1 MKTNLLKNNWRSA
14 TIFISSTFVDMNEE
28 RDVLNSYVIPKLNEH
43 FYSRR
48 INVQLVDLRWGV
60 RTAEIEDE
68 VVRDNKVLSVCFDEI
83 DRSQPFFVAILGDR
97 YGYDSLDKNIIDSI
111 AYKFNGISLNDSS
124 DLHNKS
130 VTELEILYGVLLHPE
145 KQLSNSFFCMRH
157 ADYSGVPKEI
167 KEEYTLGKSKMDS
180 LRGKIIDSCDK
191 FGCSQNIIDY
201 HVSEWDD
208 EMKRFESFDKVHFG
222 ELLFTKLI
230 VSISEYFD
238 TMDEEHF
245 SFPEQLLYE
254 QETFLEDIDSAKGM
268 ERRIERLLDC
278 SSKIIIV
285 QGESGIGKT
294 TICKHLAKHLI
305 SRFDNTKHIL
315 YFNAGLSARCRDIKN
330 ILICWIWQVKK
341 SLGEDINDIEKLKVD
356 ELNDAFELLLQKGI
370 KQGHEFWFVL
380 DSYELIYK
388 NAFSESLPFLKFAKE
403 VYIATQTDTKMQ
415 FHKDVACQ
423 TMVLPGLDLNEA
435 KEMMMELFEKHH
447 KEWYSNLWDIIQN
460 KFESSINPLWI
471 ELAVDI
477 LSSLTSRDYLNIKSL
492 QSSTNNGGEA
502 QEKYLIS
509 LIKDFPANVPQM
521 FGYLYNKVL
530 DEDGWPI
537 QEEFYLGYISLSRN
551 GIRESDLAA
560 LTKQTNSWDPLLFA
574 NIRYR
579 FHSCIKEKGEDNCWG
594 FSHTIY
600 NHVMESYIQETG
612 KRMSADYINLAKT
625 VLDDHL
631 NAFLKSYVKE
641 DDKGVYVDYLEMLH
655 GSLGHH
661 YVHCDR
667 HYDLRISECVY
678 HLIRG
683 NDKESTAIFLL
694 NSDAQDDIKE
704 EYSNAIRE
712 IADYIIDNN
721 DVDLS
726 YFQVPKGMPIP
737 EIGYMSNG
745 AIGWLMDLFH
755 VNLPIDNW
763 NLGRLMKIFALEVSN
778 HLQERG
784 EMMSCYHLN
793 LRLLAEIN
801 QLKGIVPE
809 EERFGL
815 DMLIKSNFITTQ
827 RLLGH
832 SYDLFSH
839 HEGTS
844 EKNIAI
850 SNDDS
855 DDANLSEMYL
865 INTLMEQINHIQ
877 EEKFYGN
884 HVKVISQCNEILN
897 NIGKYSGKI
906 PENIIKEGMDKCHM
920 SMADSY
926 LALGQWQR
934 ALDIYKTLNKSV
946 KIGSSSWSLLQERL
960 FQIYFGQR
968 DPLCLTVAE
977 NYFSNAKK
985 EYSANKTLY
994 ENNENLAQA
1003 YILFLRAMGVVH
1015 KGNREIEAILAQ
1027 AELFFEH
1034 LLHEYEHNT
1043 QLLRSYSYLQEF
1055 EGEFYNGINQPE
1067 KAELSLKHRLE
1078 ICEFLS
1084 GIEPLSFNAS
1094 RDYAK
1099 SNEDLGHF
1107 YFSHHDYLKAH
1118 DYFNDVVQI
1127 ISKWND
1133 SEEKDSRLA
1142 SVYLADGEILMN
1154 VDERDLT
1161 GIVGVRKNKVRNK
1174 AQLIAEIDYLFTEA
1188 LKIYRHLAIN
1198 APQDYEPCKVMML
1211 NKLAIFYSDNQ
1222 RFSESEELYTEAID
1236 ILRHLDDNDPSS
1248 FTSQLAGSIGGLAYL
1263 KNLTGNFLKAEELAV
1278 EGLKIDQNQLF
1289 IYTNLAAALLFQG
1302 KYDKAWAIY
1311 KRYKEELQ
1319 EMFLD
1324 DLIQYEKL
1332 GIIPVEHMNEVGK
1345 IKKMLSSNEI

>member
-1 MKTNLLKNNWRSA
+1 MKTYKFNSNWRTA
-14 TIFISSTFVDMNEE
+14 TVFVSSTFVDMNEE

-83 DRSQPFFVAILGDR
+83 DRSQPFLVAILGDR
-97 YGYDSLDKNIIDSI
+97 YGYDSLDKDIIDSI
-111 AYKFNGISLNDSS
+111 AFKFNGISLNDSS
-124 DLHNKS
+124 DLYNKS

-157 ADYSGVPKEI
+157 ADSTGMPEGLKKE
-167 KEEYTLGKSKMDS
+167 YMLGKSKMES
-180 LRGKIIDSCDK
+180 LRSKIIDSCDK
-191 FGCSQNIIDY
+191 FGYSKNIIDY

-222 ELLFTKLI
+222 ELLIAKLI
-230 VSISEYFD
+230 GSISEYFD
-238 TMDEEHF
+238 TIDEEHF
-245 SFPEQLLYE
+245 SFPEHLLYE
-254 QETFLEDIDSAKGM
+254 QETFLGDIDSAKGM
-268 ERRIERLLDC
+268 DRRIGRLLEC
-278 SSKIIIV
+278 SSNIIII

-294 TICKHLAKHLI
+294 TICKHLAKHLM
-305 SRFDNTKHIL
+305 SRCENTKHIL

-330 ILICWIWQVKK
+330 MLICWIWQVKK
-341 SLGEDINDIEKLKVD
+341 ILGEEINDIERLKVE

-370 KQGHEFWFVL
+370 KQGNEFWFVL

-477 LSSLTSRDYLNIKSL
+477 LSSLTSRDYLTIKTL
-492 QSSTNNGGEA
+492 QSSTNNGGKA
-502 QEKYLIS
+502 QEEYLIS
-509 LIKDFPANVPQM
+509 LVKDFPANVPQM

-537 QEEFYLGYISLSRN
+537 QEESYLGYISLSRN

-574 NIRYR
+574 YIRYR

-594 FSHTIY
+594 FSHAIY
-600 NHVMESYIQETG
+600 NHVMESYIEETG
-612 KRMSADYINLAKT
+612 KRMRVDYIEMANK

-631 NAFLKSYVKE
+631 NAFLKSYAKE

-694 NSDAQDDIKE
+694 NSNAQDDIKE

-712 IADYIIDNN
+712 IAEYIIDNN
-721 DVDLS
+721 DVDLN
-726 YFQVPKGMPIP
+726 YFQVPKGMPMP
-737 EIGYMSNG
+737 EITYLSNG

-755 VNLPIDNW
+755 INLPIDKW
-763 NLGRLMKIFALEVSN
+763 NLGRLMKIFASEVSN

-784 EMMSCYHLN
+784 EMISCYYLN

-801 QLKGIVPE
+801 ILNGIVPE
-809 EERFGL
+809 EERL
-815 DMLIKSNFITTQ
+815 RLEMLINSNCNTTQ
-827 RLLGH
+827 RFLGH
-832 SYDLFSH
+832 SYNWFSH
-839 HEGTS
+839 HEETL
-844 EKNIAI
+844 EKNTAI

-855 DDANLSEMYL
+855 DSNLSEMYF
-865 INTLMEQINHIQ
+865 INVLMEQINHIQ

-884 HVKVISQCNEILN
+884 HAEVISQCNEILN
-897 NIGKYSGKI
+897 NIDKYFGKI

-926 LALGQWQR
+926 LALRQWQR
-934 ALDIYKTLNKSV
+934 ALDIYLTLDKSM
-946 KIGSSSWSLLQERL
+946 KIGSSSWFLLQERL

-968 DPLCLTVAE
+968 NPLCLTVAE
-977 NYFSNAKK
+977 KFFSIAKK
-985 EYSANKTLY
+985 EYSTNKTLY

-1015 KGNREIEAILAQ
+1015 KGNCEIEATLVQ

-1043 QLLRSYSYLQEF
+1043 QLLRSYSHLQEF

-1107 YFSHHDYLKAH
+1107 YFSRHDYLKAH
-1118 DYFNDVVQI
+1118 DHLNDVVQI
-1127 ISKWND
+1127 ISKWNA
-1133 SEEKDSRLA
+1133 SEEKESRLA
-1142 SVYLADGEILMN
+1142 SVYLADGETLMK

-1161 GIVGVRKNKVRNK
+1161 GVVGVRKNKVRNN
-1174 AQLIAEIDYLFTEA
+1174 AQRIAEIDYLFTEA
-1188 LKIYRHLAIN
+1188 LKIYRNLAIHI
-1198 APQDYEPCKVMML
+1198 PQDYEAYKIMML
-1211 NKLAIFYSDNQ
+1211 NKLAVFYSDNQ
-1222 RFSESEELYTEAID
+1222 RFSESEELYMEAID
-1236 ILRHLDDNDPSS
+1236 ILRHLDDDPSS
-1248 FTSQLAGSIGGLAYL
+1248 ITPQLAGCIGGLAYL
-1263 KNLTGNFLKAEELAV
+1263 KNLTGDFLKAEEFAV
-1278 EGLKIDQNQLF
+1278 EGLNIDPNQLF

-1302 KYDKAWAIY
+1302 KYSQAWDIY
-1311 KRYKEELQ
+1311 KKYKEELL
-1319 EMFLD
+1319 EMFFD
-1324 DLIQYEKL
+1324 DLMQYERL
-1332 GIIPVEHMNEVGK
+1332 GIIPIEHMDEVGK